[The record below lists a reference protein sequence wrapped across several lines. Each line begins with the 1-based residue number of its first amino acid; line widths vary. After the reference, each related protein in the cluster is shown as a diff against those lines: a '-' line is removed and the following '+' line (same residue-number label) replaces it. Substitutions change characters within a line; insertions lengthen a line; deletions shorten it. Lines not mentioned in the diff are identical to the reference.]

1 MRFLG
6 EGSAFECC
14 HWADANLITEGKL
27 SILTPCP
34 WKATV
39 NKKHSA
45 IRCQGLIWS
54 AAKYVTNHWQE
65 VSPEGNKEKEVTVLE
80 AALVGVPVR
89 DWEGSHC
96 QPWLPREVLPAWQ
109 VSHLEF
115 VTHFPMVQGNLHRT
129 GKSTREIPKTIKS
142 PVTKKEK
149 KKKLVSQFISRK
161 IEEIWKLMQIKV
173 KREMIS

>member
-27 SILTPCP
+27 SILSPNP

-39 NKKHSA
+39 NKKHPA

-65 VSPEGNKEKEVTVLE
+65 VSPEGTKRKK
-80 AALVGVPVR
+80 
-89 DWEGSHC
+89 
-96 QPWLPREVLPAWQ
+96 WQ
-109 VSHLEF
+109 CLGRQLLWVCLL
-115 VTHFPMVQGNLHRT
+115 GT
-129 GKSTREIPKTIKS
+129 GKAPTASPDFPEKCSLPDRSLISNLLHIFLWSREISTELGSQLESYLTQLNHLWQKRKN
-142 PVTKKEK
+142 
-149 KKKLVSQFISRK
+149 LVSQFISKK